1 MCRLVIENHYTFL
14 KGLNPNLK
22 FLVRERNAPDYD
34 PVIQA
39 EFMQNR
45 IEEVSVKG
53 MSEEQVLGELR
64 AFVFFLV
71 AVSDCWRQ
79 PTYVSVYES
88 LSAFL
93 RFYAPVCLCLVC
105 QCASQWHL
113 SLCTSQ

>member
-39 EFMQNR
+39 EFMQNK

-53 MSEEQVLGELR
+53 MSEEQVLGELPM
-64 AFVFFLV
+64 FVFFLM
-71 AVSDCWRQ
+71 AIWLAGRQ
-79 PTYVSVYES
+79 TY
-88 LSAFL
+88 
-93 RFYAPVCLCLVC
+93 RVCI
-105 QCASQWHL
+105 
-113 SLCTSQ
+113 

>member
-39 EFMQNR
+39 EFMQNK

-53 MSEEQVLGELR
+53 MSEEQVLGDLR
-64 AFVFFLV
+64 TFVYFLV
-71 AVSDCWRQ
+71 AISDCWRL
-79 PTYVSVYES
+79 SV
-88 LSAFL
+88 
-93 RFYAPVCLCLVC
+93 PMCLCL
-105 QCASQWHL
+105 
-113 SLCTSQ
+113 SLCLCF